1 MLSNKKVAVFTKNL
15 PVVIAILMF
24 WGCANMKRPEGGPRD
39 LTPPKLVRAIPENMT
54 RNFKAKQITLEFDEF
69 FKLTN
74 QYQEISMSPVQEKL
88 PEYNIRGQSL
98 VIDFKDT
105 LQKNTTYVINFGKAI
120 ADVNESNALKNFTY
134 VFSTGPHIDSLS
146 ISGSVTNTQT
156 QEKEKDIA
164 VLLYPLSKDTAFYK
178 KKKPA
183 IFALTD
189 SSGNFSLNN
198 LKEDKYRIYALKESA
213 PNKIYDNESELV
225 GFIKDT
231 INLTKDTANIQL
243 RLFQQEPT
251 NFRFVD
257 RRFDADGKILLA
269 FNKQLQRPTVKIISP
284 ANLDNQ
290 KILEFSSKRDT
301 ALMYMRT
308 MDFDSVSIQV
318 ADNNKPIDTVTLRK
332 SRKESFKKG
341 VTLSF
346 NTGSDNKLKPG
357 TDMLITSNLPIET
370 VNSTL
375 MTLKE
380 DSATVTGFTITKDST
395 SRRLSMKY
403 RWKQG
408 VTYQLAIADDALTD
422 LYGNK
427 NKAAVKKFDID
438 KPENYS
444 QLTLKITV
452 PEPNKNYVIQLYR
465 DEKNILR
472 TDVINKNSS
481 VVYNNYIN
489 GKYHVKVIYDAN
501 KNGKWDSGNVKES
514 RQPENIWLY
523 DKEITLRPNWD
534 AEEAIT
540 IPKEPVTP

>member
-1 MLSNKKVAVFTKNL
+1 MLSNKKVAVLIKNFAF
-15 PVVIAILMF
+15 VTAILLM
-24 WGCANMKRPEGGPRD
+24 WSCANMKRPEGGPRD
-39 LTPPKLVRAIPENMT
+39 LTPPKLVKATPPNMT
-54 RNFKAKQITLEFDEF
+54 RNFNAKQITLEFDEF
-69 FKLTN
+69 FKLSN
-74 QYQEISMSPVQEKL
+74 QYQEISMSPAQDKL
-88 PEYNIRGQSL
+88 PEYNIRGTSL

-105 LQKNTTYVINFGKAI
+105 LQKNTTYVINFGKSI

-156 QEKEKDIA
+156 QQKEKDIA

-198 LKEDKYRIYALKESA
+198 LKEDRYRIYALKEAS
-213 PNKIYDNESELV
+213 PNKIYDNDAELV

-243 RLFQQEPT
+243 RIFQQEPT

-257 RRFDADGKILLA
+257 RRFDTDGKILLA
-269 FNKQLQRPTVKIISP
+269 FNKPLQKPSIKIINP
-284 ANLDNQ
+284 VNLDNQ
-290 KILEFSSKRDT
+290 KILEYSSKRDT

-308 MDFDSVSIQV
+308 MDFDSLSIQV
-318 ADNNKPIDTVTLRK
+318 ADNNKPLDTVVLRK
-332 SRKESFKKG
+332 NRKENFQKVVK
-341 VTLSF
+341 LSF
-346 NTGSDNKLKPG
+346 NIGSDNKLKPG
-357 TDMLITSNLPIET
+357 TDLLITANLPVET
-370 VNSTL
+370 INSAL
-375 MTLKE
+375 VTLKE
-380 DSATVTGFTITKDST
+380 DSATVSGFTLTKDST
-395 SRRLSMKY
+395 SRKLSVKY
-403 RWKQG
+403 RWKQNA
-408 VTYQLAIADDALTD
+408 TYQINIADNALTD
-422 LYGNK
+422 LFGNK
-427 NKAAVKKFDID
+427 NKTTGKKFEID

-444 QLTLKITV
+444 ILTLKITV

-465 DEKNILR
+465 DEKTILR
-472 TDVINKNSS
+472 SDVITKSTS

-489 GKYHVKVIYDAN
+489 GKYRVKVIYDAN
-501 KNGKWDSGNVKES
+501 KNGRWDSGNVKEG

-534 AEEAIT
+534 AEEAIS